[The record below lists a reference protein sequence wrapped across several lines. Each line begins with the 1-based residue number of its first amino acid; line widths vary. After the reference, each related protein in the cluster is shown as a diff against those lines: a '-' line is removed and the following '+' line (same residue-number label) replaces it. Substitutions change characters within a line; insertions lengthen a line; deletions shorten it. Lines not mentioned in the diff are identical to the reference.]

1 MLEMKKM
8 NNNTLN
14 EIGKKLLS
22 AHKIGIFPHVNAD
35 GDALG
40 SSTAL
45 CIALKK
51 VGKEAVVFAGEEPA
65 DNLKF
70 MDEGFVNT
78 NDSCMDGVDISICV
92 DCGDVKRLTNRAEV
106 FLNTPFTICIDHHVS
121 GTYFCDM
128 NHIDNKA
135 PATGH
140 LIYNLIKTMN
150 VEMDKEIGNRIYAA
164 IATDTGNFQYENTN
178 KESHDI
184 ISSLYDVGIEPSK
197 VATEIYESNPLSA
210 LKIQAKAIDNMEV
223 LCNGKVAFSYVSEE
237 MLNSVGAK
245 MSETESIVPKL
256 RSIGGVELAVLLKE
270 YGKEEIK
277 VSLRSKNYVDV
288 AKIAGEFG
296 GGGHVRASGF
306 TMNMTL
312 NEAVEKL
319 KEYIERG
326 TYFNE

>member
-1 MLEMKKM
+1 MKKM
-8 NNNTLN
+8 KNNTLN
-14 EIGKKLLS
+14 EIGEKLLL
-22 AHKIGIFPHVNAD
+22 ADKIAIFPHVNAD

-40 SSTAL
+40 SSMAL
-45 CIALKK
+45 CLALKK
-51 VGKEAVVFAGEEPA
+51 VGKEAFVFAGEEPA

-70 MDEGFVNT
+70 MDDGFIKVEEN
-78 NDSCMDGVDISICV
+78 CMDDVDISICV
-92 DCGDVKRLTNRAEV
+92 DCGDIQRLTHRKEA
-106 FLNTPFTICIDHHVS
+106 FLHAPFTICIDHHVS

-128 NHIDNKA
+128 NHIDHKA

-140 LIYNLIKTMN
+140 LIYNLIKSMDI
-150 VEMDKEIGNRIYAA
+150 EMDKEIGNRIYAA

-184 ISSLYDVGIEPSK
+184 ISALYDVGIEPSK

-210 LKIQAKAIDNMEV
+210 LKIQAKAIDIMEV
-223 LCNGKVAFSYVSEE
+223 LCDGKVAFSYVSEE

-256 RSIGGVELAVLLKE
+256 RSIKDVELAVFLKE

-277 VSLRSKNYVDV
+277 VSLRSKSYVDV
-288 AKIAGEFG
+288 AKIAAEFG

-312 NEAVEKL
+312 DEAVYNL
-319 KEYIERG
+319 KEYIEKG
-326 TYFNE
+326 TYFDE